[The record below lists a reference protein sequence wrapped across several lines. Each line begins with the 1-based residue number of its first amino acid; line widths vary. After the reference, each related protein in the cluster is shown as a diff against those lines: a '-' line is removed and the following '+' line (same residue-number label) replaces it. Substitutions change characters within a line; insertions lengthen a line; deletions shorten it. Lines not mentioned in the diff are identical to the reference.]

1 VAARLASGRRA
12 QTFKTRHASWLQA
25 GPHSSN
31 ARRLIVQQQLFAVP
45 AIEPVL
51 ALIATALVVMGSP
64 GPSTISVT
72 ALGSAF
78 GLRRSLPYLAGV
90 IIGTSVVLVAVAA
103 GLASVVLSQPRLAPL
118 LLGLSALYILYLA
131 FAIATAPP
139 LAETPAQ
146 ALAPG
151 FTGGLLLALANPK
164 AYVAIG
170 AVFAGTQ
177 LGLRPEL
184 IETSVKTAILLALI
198 VVIHLAWFGAGT
210 AFAGLLRR
218 PLLSRIVNLAFAAA
232 LVVTTLSS
240 LRTLW

>member
-1 VAARLASGRRA
+1 M
-12 QTFKTRHASWLQA
+12 
-25 GPHSSN
+25 
-31 ARRLIVQQQLFAVP
+31 QQQLFAVL

-51 ALIATALVVMGSP
+51 ALVATALVVMGSP

-90 IIGTSVVLVAVAA
+90 IIGTSAVLLAVAA
-103 GLASVVLSQPRLAPL
+103 GLASVVLSEPRLAPL

-139 LAETPAQ
+139 LAETPPQ
-146 ALAPG
+146 ASAPG
-151 FTGGLLLALANPK
+151 FAGGLLLALANPK

-170 AVFAGTQ
+170 AVFAGTH
-177 LGLRPEL
+177 LGLRSEL
-184 IETSVKTAILLALI
+184 VETSVKTAVLLALI
-198 VVIHLAWFGAGT
+198 VFIHLAWFAAGT

-218 PLLSRIVNLAFAAA
+218 PLISRIVNLVFASA
-232 LVVTTLSS
+232 LVATTLSS